1 MKITAHGPDDLI
13 AAIPHLLGFNPQE
26 SVVLVPFTRALPVAR
41 IDVPHT
47 AAERET
53 ATTQLA
59 RPFLTQVPNAGPD
72 PRLAIVCLTEDGRAA
87 SQAAEA
93 IAEALSPHVAVLV
106 KLWADERTWTDLDTG
121 NSGVRTNEAATRLAA
136 EAVIAGRQVPLGA
149 REDLQRNLIGDRE
162 PLAVALP
169 AAAENWSTSSV
180 DVERRWVEQR
190 VGRFLEDGISLSDP
204 DAARLLVGAQEHPI
218 RDAAWSM
225 MTQDD
230 SPAHRALWSDLTRRA
245 PDEVRTPAATL
256 LAFSAWLGGDGA
268 SAWTALDQ
276 IPEGHQDYGLAG
288 LMAVVLENAVPPSQW
303 TTAIRP
309 DLLDESTTR
318 ASSAGPGNDIDVE
331 TDADITTERP
341 RRPDPPPTAA
351 TPTRPPPR

>member
-13 AAIPHLLGFNPQE
+13 AALPHLLGFNPQE
-26 SVVLVPFTRALPVAR
+26 SVVLVPFTPALPVAR

-47 AAERET
+47 AAEREA
-53 ATTQLA
+53 ATNQLA
-59 RPFLTQVPNAGPD
+59 RPFLRQAPQAGPD
-72 PRLAIVCLTEDGRAA
+72 PTLAIVCLTEDGQAA
-87 SQAAEA
+87 SQAAES
-93 IAEALSPHVAVLV
+93 ITEALSPQIAVPV

-121 NSGVRTNEAATRLAA
+121 SSGVRTNEAATRLAA
-136 EAVIAGRQVPLGA
+136 ESVVAGRQVPLGS
-149 REDLQRNLIGDRE
+149 REELQRNLIGDRE
-162 PLAVALP
+162 PLAAALP

-190 VGRFLEDGISLSDP
+190 IGRFREDGISLSDP
-204 DAARLLVGAQEHPI
+204 DAARLLVGAQDHPI

-230 SPAHRALWSDLTRRA
+230 SPSHRALWSDLTRRA

-309 DLLDESTTR
+309 ALLDESATR
-318 ASSAGPGNDIDVE
+318 ASAVGPVADVDN
-331 TDADITTERP
+331 DADIISERP
-341 RRPDPPPTAA
+341 RRPEPPPTAA
-351 TPTRPPPR
+351 APTSPPPR